1 MEFQK
6 KDTFRGKNIIVTGA
20 TGGIGSA
27 LIKELLESGANV
39 LALIRDQLKLPAY
52 LNDYMK
58 TGNFNYEIIDL
69 SSGMKITDAFKSS
82 MIKLFGKLDILILC
96 HGQFVFGNITD
107 IGIKEFDSIININ
120 VRANFHLLSLAV
132 PFLKITK
139 GNVVMMSSLE
149 SKIVEKGEFLQSL
162 TKSMVNSLIQNA
174 ALELA
179 SFGIRINGVAPAFV
193 NTNLRIGENL
203 QSKDNADYLKQMG
216 GYSLLGNK
224 VVDPKDIVDCIMFL
238 AREDAGFVTG
248 EIVVVDNGFEL
259 NHDLS
264 FKQND

>member
-39 LALIRDQLKLPAY
+39 LALIKDQSKLPAY

-139 GNVVMMSSLE
+139 GNIVMMSSLE

-224 VVDPKDIVDCIMFL
+224 VVDPKDVVDCIMFL
-238 AREDAGFVTG
+238 ASEDAGFVTG

>member
-6 KDTFRGKNIIVTGA
+6 KDSFRGKNIIVTGA
-20 TGGIGSA
+20 TGGIGSV

-39 LALIRDQLKLPAY
+39 LALIKDQSKLPPY

-58 TGNFNYEIIDL
+58 TGNFNYETIDL

-132 PFLKITK
+132 PFLKLTK

-162 TKSMVNSLIQNA
+162 TKSMVNSLIQSS

-193 NTNLRIGENL
+193 NTNLRVGEGL
-203 QSKDNADYLKQMG
+203 KEKDNSDYLKQMG

-224 VVDPKDIVDCIMFL
+224 VVDPLEVVECIMFL
-238 AREDAGFVTG
+238 ASDDAEFITG
-248 EIVVVDNGFEL
+248 EIIAVDNGFEL

>member
-1 MEFQK
+1 
-6 KDTFRGKNIIVTGA
+6 
-20 TGGIGSA
+20 
-27 LIKELLESGANV
+27 
-39 LALIRDQLKLPAY
+39 
-52 LNDYMK
+52 
-58 TGNFNYEIIDL
+58 
-69 SSGMKITDAFKSS
+69 
-82 MIKLFGKLDILILC
+82 
-96 HGQFVFGNITD
+96 
-107 IGIKEFDSIININ
+107 
-120 VRANFHLLSLAV
+120 
-132 PFLKITK
+132 
-139 GNVVMMSSLE
+139 MMSSLE

-193 NTNLRIGENL
+193 NTDLRVSEKL
-203 QSKDNADYLKQMG
+203 EEKDNANYLKQMG

-224 VVDPKDIVDCIMFL
+224 VVDKKDVVDCIMFL
-238 AREDAGFVTG
+238 ASEDAGFMTG